1 MIGTH
6 TDLLTPYHETHTHS
20 ANYECPPQELVDG
33 MEECEVERVLDSR
46 WCGQGCKLQYLVKWK
61 GYTDSEN
68 QWVSWDDVHTDEV
81 LEKF

>member
-1 MIGTH
+1 
-6 TDLLTPYHETHTHS
+6 
-20 ANYECPPQELVDG
+20 
-33 MEECEVERVLDSR
+33 MEEYEVERVLDSH